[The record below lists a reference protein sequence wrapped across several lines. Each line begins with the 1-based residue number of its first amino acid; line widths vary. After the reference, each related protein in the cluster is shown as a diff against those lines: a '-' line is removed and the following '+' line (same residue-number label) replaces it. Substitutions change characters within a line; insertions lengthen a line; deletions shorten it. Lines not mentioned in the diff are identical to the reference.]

1 MLNINCMQIHREKNL
16 GANKCLEGKCG
27 SQQPMNR
34 HLCWLFVVIHVC
46 TWTHEPPS
54 RIHTI
59 KTHPIDYALGWIV
72 FHSENSRCAKCSIV
86 KNPLTG
92 KLVYTGNAAYKLE
105 TQINLHVKGSL
116 SLKRDSTR
124 QLWPTIKHHWSF
136 CPFEHGCEHISTR
149 IPHSQADKA

>member
-1 MLNINCMQIHREKNL
+1 MLLAESII
-16 GANKCLEGKCG
+16 
-27 SQQPMNR
+27 
-34 HLCWLFVVIHVC
+34 
-46 TWTHEPPS
+46 
-54 RIHTI
+54 
-59 KTHPIDYALGWIV
+59 

-124 QLWPTIKHHWSF
+124 QLWPTIKYH
-136 CPFEHGCEHISTR
+136 
-149 IPHSQADKA
+149 